1 MFGLR
6 PHIMEG
12 SPMVVDEMLL
22 LILLLLSLV
31 GFVLALFLP
40 SLLEIWKPKDNGPR
54 KMRER
59 TLEHL
64 GVKVQRANGEIV
76 RVQGDLNLPND
87 FKFEENIVVK
97 GSLSAGNG
105 CHFSR
110 SVKVSGNVALGT
122 AVLVDENLIVEGD
135 VQAGDDAVIGG
146 SIDAGG
152 SVKLGEKAFVRGSV
166 VAGGNVELFEN
177 CEVTNGILCG
187 KSGAVKVLKVPS
199 VEFPS
204 SIEDVG

>member
-6 PHIMEG
+6 PRIVEG
-12 SPMVVDEMLL
+12 SPIVFDQLL
-22 LILLLLSLV
+22 LLVLLLLSLV

-54 KMRER
+54 RMQER
-59 TLEHL
+59 TLEQF
-64 GVKVQRANGEIV
+64 GVKVHRANNEIV
-76 RVQGDLNLPND
+76 RVQGDLRLPND
-87 FKFEENIVVK
+87 FKFKENLVVK
-97 GSLSAGNG
+97 GSLNAGNG

-110 SVKVSGNVALGT
+110 SVKVSGNVILGV
-122 AVLVDENLIVEGD
+122 AVLLDENLVVEGD
-135 VQAGDDAVIGG
+135 VKVGDDAAIGG

-152 SVKLGEKAFVRGSV
+152 SVKLGEKTFVGGSV

-177 CEVTNGILCG
+177 CEVVNGVLCG
-187 KSGAVKVLKVPS
+187 KSGAVKVLKMPS

-204 SIEDVG
+204 SIQDVG